1 MPGRSIPDR
10 DERIRLTTSDDE
22 TETTMTTMTATSSNL
37 LPRTGHAPGELLW
50 GEAPRRQPI
59 APLILMAVL
68 LLVVAAPSAMAGNGG
83 SSNPLKLMRQTA
95 DATYR
100 LTGLMAKSNKSLHA
114 IDEHSSLLTGMQGS
128 MGQISKATMGMQAK
142 TEKLNTTLGK
152 VGTAVSESE
161 IKLGHTQAGLARTSS
176 SMGSLRTNVAGS
188 AASTKAIVKEFTLID
203 GAIGSMD
210 ANLKVAI
217 TKMAASA
224 PLTTAFANNKT
235 RLSVAGGDSKKYGV
249 PNLAPDNRV
258 MSVVL
263 PMIHVMQDG
272 GALPARKDR
281 HEASNPIVGT
291 ALRLQVPDG
300 TNVVAMVRP
309 FDGFY
314 GLPPENFFVQN
325 RIYGF

>member
-1 MPGRSIPDR
+1 M
-10 DERIRLTTSDDE
+10 
-22 TETTMTTMTATSSNL
+22 TMTPRPTTL
-37 LPRTGHAPGELLW
+37 LPATGHAPGELLW

-68 LLVVAAPSAMAGNGG
+68 LLVVAAPSALAGNGG
-83 SSNPLKLMRQTA
+83 SSNPLTLMKETA

-100 LTGLMAKSNKSLHA
+100 LTGLMQQSNRSLGR
-114 IDEHSSLLTGMQGS
+114 IDKHSSQLTGMQAS
-128 MGQISKATMGMQAK
+128 MGSISKATAGMQAN
-142 TEKLNTTLGK
+142 TEKLNTMLGK
-152 VGTAVSESE
+152 VGASVMESE
-161 IKLGHTQAGLARTSS
+161 TKLARTQTGLNQTSS
-176 SMGSLRTNVAGS
+176 SMGTLRKNVSGS

-203 GAIGSMD
+203 GAIGKMD
-210 ANLKVAI
+210 SNLKVAI
-217 TKMAASA
+217 TKMAQSA
-224 PLTTAFANNKT
+224 PLTTAFANNRT
-235 RLSVAGGDSKKYGV
+235 RLSVTGGNAKKYGV

-263 PMIHVMQDG
+263 PMIQVMQKG
-272 GALPARKDR
+272 GSLPARKDR

-300 TNVVAMVRP
+300 TNVVAVVRP
-309 FDGFY
+309 FDGLY